1 MKARRKFGMSVT
13 MKEIAE
19 RAGVH
24 PSTVDKVVH
33 HRIGVSDEVRA
44 RVQAIINEVGYKPNP
59 TGRVL
64 QRLGKKYRISAILVD
79 VDALPYLK
87 SGIEQGVKEQ
97 DGFDIEVTY
106 AVTGF
111 QEARLQSQ
119 YIDKAVN
126 DKTDGIIVSPIN
138 AESVRKAIDRAA
150 DAGIPV
156 ITTDADIDGSRRTC
170 CVSIDSARASRIAG
184 RLMGQF
190 LDGKGK
196 IAIISS
202 AVSSENNNYYVQMRE
217 HGFTDFLKSEYPQVE
232 IVSCIESFENP
243 QITYEKTMQLLRD
256 EPELRGIYITCGGVG
271 QVGRALVESGRAD
284 SVRVLCYENYP
295 EIVELMRQGVVDWTL
310 GGEKAQQGALP
321 VKLIMDQ
328 LVFGRK
334 PATDRIYTDTRILVK
349 ECFA

>member
-1 MKARRKFGMSVT
+1 MKVT

-33 HRIGVSDEVRA
+33 HRVGVSDEVRA
-44 RVQAIINEVGYKPNP
+44 RVQAIINELGYTPNP
-59 TGRVL
+59 SGRVL
-64 QRLGKKYRISAILVD
+64 QRQGKVYRISAILVE

-87 SGIEQGVKEQ
+87 KGIERGVKEQ
-97 DGFDIEVTY
+97 TGFDIEITY

-111 QEARLQSQ
+111 QEAKRQSE
-119 YIDKAVN
+119 YIIKAVEE
-126 DKTDGIIVSPIN
+126 KADGIILSPIN
-138 AESVRKAIDRAA
+138 ADCVRRAIDRAA

-156 ITTDADIDGSRRTC
+156 ITTDSDIDGSRRTC

-190 LDGKGK
+190 LNGKGK

-217 HGFTDFLKSEYPQVE
+217 HGFTDFLQREYPQVE

-256 EPELRGIYITCGGVG
+256 EPELRGIYITCGGVA
-271 QVGRALVESGRAD
+271 QVGRALIESGRAD

-310 GGEKAQQGALP
+310 GGEKDEQGALP

-334 PATDRIYTDTRILVK
+334 PAQDQFFTETRILVK
-349 ECFA
+349 ECL

>member
-1 MKARRKFGMSVT
+1 MKVT

-33 HRIGVSDEVRA
+33 HRVGVSDEVRA
-44 RVQAIINEVGYKPNP
+44 RVQAIINELGYTPNP
-59 TGRVL
+59 SGRML
-64 QRLGKKYRISAILVD
+64 QRQGKVYRISAILVE

-87 SGIEQGVKEQ
+87 KGIERGVKEQ
-97 DGFDIEVTY
+97 TGFDIEVSY

-111 QEARLQSQ
+111 QEVKQQSE
-119 YIDKAVN
+119 YIVKAVEDKA
-126 DKTDGIIVSPIN
+126 DGIILSPIN
-138 AESVRKAIDRAA
+138 ADCVRRAIDRAA

-156 ITTDADIDGSRRTC
+156 ITTDSDIDGSRRTC

-190 LDGKGK
+190 LNGNGK

-202 AVSSENNNYYVQMRE
+202 AIETENNNYYVQMRE
-217 HGFTDFLKSEYPQVE
+217 QGFTDFLKVEYPQIV
-232 IVSCIESFENP
+232 IVSRVESFEDP
-243 QITYEKTMQLLRD
+243 ITYEKTVQLLAEQPD
-256 EPELRGIYITCGGVG
+256 LRGIYITCGGVA
-271 QVGRALVESGRAD
+271 QVGRALIESGRSKD
-284 SVRVLCYENYP
+284 IRVLCYEDYP
-295 EIVELMRQGVVDWTL
+295 EIVELMRQGVIDWTL
-310 GGEKAQQGALP
+310 GGEKDEQGALP

-334 PATDRIYTDTRILVK
+334 PARDQIFTETRILVK
-349 ECFA
+349 ECL

>member
-1 MKARRKFGMSVT
+1 MKVT

-33 HRIGVSDEVRA
+33 HRVGVSDEVRA
-44 RVQAIINEVGYKPNP
+44 RVQAIINELGYTPNP
-59 TGRVL
+59 SGRVL
-64 QRLGKKYRISAILVD
+64 QRQGKVYRISAILVE

-87 SGIEQGVKEQ
+87 KGIERGVKEQ
-97 DGFDIEVTY
+97 TGFDIEITY

-111 QEARLQSQ
+111 QEAKRQSE
-119 YIDKAVN
+119 YIIKAVEE
-126 DKTDGIIVSPIN
+126 KADGIILSPIN
-138 AESVRKAIDRAA
+138 AECVRRAT

-156 ITTDADIDGSRRTC
+156 ITTDSDIDGSRRTC

-190 LDGKGK
+190 LNGNGK

-202 AVSSENNNYYVQMRE
+202 AIETENNNYYVQMRE
-217 HGFTDFLKSEYPQVE
+217 QGFTDFLKVEYPQIV
-232 IVSCIESFENP
+232 IVSRVESFEDP
-243 QITYEKTMQLLRD
+243 QITYEKTVQLLAEQPD
-256 EPELRGIYITCGGVG
+256 LRGIYITCGGVA
-271 QVGRALVESGRAD
+271 QVGRALIESGRFKD
-284 SVRVLCYENYP
+284 IRVLCYEDYP
-295 EIVELMRQGVVDWTL
+295 EIVELMRQGVIDWTL
-310 GGEKAQQGALP
+310 GGEKDEQGALP

-334 PATDRIYTDTRILVK
+334 PARDQIFTETRILVK
-349 ECFA
+349 ECL

>member
-1 MKARRKFGMSVT
+1 MKVT

-33 HRIGVSDEVRA
+33 HRIGVSDKVRA

-64 QRLGKKYRISAILVD
+64 QRQGKKYRISAILVD

-111 QEARLQSQ
+111 QEAKQQSE
-119 YIDKAVN
+119 YIVKAVEDKA
-126 DKTDGIIVSPIN
+126 DGIILSPIN
-138 AESVRKAIDRAA
+138 ADCVRRAIDRAA

-156 ITTDADIDGSRRTC
+156 ITTDSDIDGSRRTC

-190 LDGKGK
+190 LNGNGK

-202 AVSSENNNYYVQMRE
+202 AIETENNNYYVQMRE
-217 HGFTDFLKSEYPQVE
+217 QGFTDFLKVEYPQIV
-232 IVSCIESFENP
+232 IVSRVESFEDP
-243 QITYEKTMQLLRD
+243 QITYEKTVQLLAEQPD
-256 EPELRGIYITCGGVG
+256 LRGIYITCGGVA
-271 QVGRALVESGRAD
+271 QVGRALIESGRSKD
-284 SVRVLCYENYP
+284 IRVLCYEDYP
-295 EIVELMRQGVVDWTL
+295 EIVELMRQGVIDWTL
-310 GGEKAQQGALP
+310 GGEKDEQGALP

-334 PATDRIYTDTRILVK
+334 PARDQIFTETRILVK
-349 ECFA
+349 ECL

>member
-1 MKARRKFGMSVT
+1 MKVT

-33 HRIGVSDEVRA
+33 HRVGVSDEVRA
-44 RVQAIINEVGYKPNP
+44 RVQAIINELGYTPNP
-59 TGRVL
+59 SGRML
-64 QRLGKKYRISAILVD
+64 QRQGKVYRISAILVE

-87 SGIEQGVKEQ
+87 KGIERGVKEQ
-97 DGFDIEVTY
+97 TGFDIEVSY

-111 QEARLQSQ
+111 QEAKQQSE
-119 YIDKAVN
+119 YIVKAVEDKA
-126 DKTDGIIVSPIN
+126 DGIILSPIN
-138 AESVRKAIDRAA
+138 ADCVRRAI

-156 ITTDADIDGSRRTC
+156 ITTDSDIDGSRRTC

-190 LDGKGK
+190 LNGNGK

-202 AVSSENNNYYVQMRE
+202 AIETENNNYYVQMRE
-217 HGFTDFLKSEYPQVE
+217 QGFTDFLKVEYPQIV
-232 IVSCIESFENP
+232 IVSRVESFEDP
-243 QITYEKTMQLLRD
+243 QITYEKTVQLLAEQPD
-256 EPELRGIYITCGGVG
+256 LRGIYITCGGVA
-271 QVGRALVESGRAD
+271 QVGRALIESGRSKD
-284 SVRVLCYENYP
+284 IRVLCYEDYP
-295 EIVELMRQGVVDWTL
+295 EIVELMRQGVIDWTL
-310 GGEKAQQGALP
+310 GGEKDEQGALP

-334 PATDRIYTDTRILVK
+334 PARDQIFTETRILVK
-349 ECFA
+349 ECL

>member
-44 RVQAIINEVGYKPNP
+44 RVQAIINELGYTPNP

-64 QRLGKKYRISAILVD
+64 QRQGKKYRISAILVD

-126 DKTDGIIVSPIN
+126 DKADGIIVSPIN
-138 AESVRKAIDRAA
+138 ADNVRRAIDRA
-150 DAGIPV
+150 
-156 ITTDADIDGSRRTC
+156 RRTC

-190 LDGKGK
+190 LDGKGR

-217 HGFTDFLKSEYPQVE
+217 HGFTDFLQREYPQVE

-256 EPELRGIYITCGGVG
+256 EPELRGIYITCGGVA
-271 QVGRALVESGRAD
+271 QVGRALIESGRAD

-295 EIVELMRQGVVDWTL
+295 EIVELMRQGVIDWTL
-310 GGEKAQQGALP
+310 GGDKAQQGALP
-321 VKLIMDQ
+321 VKLIMDE